1 MLASAAG
8 FGLVVDLRPA
18 SRRLYGRQ
26 GYNGRHAA
34 NMAPD
39 REAARGIP
47 IMFMWRIRT
56 LRAIVKAECQITNG
70 FKPGT
75 LL

>member
-1 MLASAAG
+1 MLACAAG

-34 NMAPD
+34 NMAPN
-39 REAARGIP
+39 REAALHSPTVRS
-47 IMFMWRIRT
+47 
-56 LRAIVKAECQITNG
+56 ATNDHNHRDDAVAQG
-70 FKPGT
+70 G
-75 LL
+75 

>member
-26 GYNGRHAA
+26 GHNGRHAA

-39 REAARGIP
+39 REVARIAIKLSPAQLERISAGLNRDSP
-47 IMFMWRIRT
+47 EDLDRRMWWH
-56 LRAIVKAECQITNG
+56 
-70 FKPGT
+70 
-75 LL
+75 